1 MKKHILLVT
10 LTTIIGA
17 HYCAPLL
24 AVGVKSKKVQLV
36 DPIPSLYLPLPKSY
50 PIPENI
56 QEILVRAIQGTPE
69 LEAGYSRYSIEKRQL
84 TGWLISTYK
93 SAISSSYSKYQYEVN
108 FVEQLLART
117 GLFRSVEECRS
128 HQDYWKDSYYKA
140 SNSGYQEGADFSYKI
155 YKSILDVL
163 IQDEKANKALA
174 AIEPLK
180 SELATIEQWSQEPTR
195 KTQQGN
201 K

>member
-1 MKKHILLVT
+1 
-10 LTTIIGA
+10 
-17 HYCAPLL
+17 
-24 AVGVKSKKVQLV
+24 
-36 DPIPSLYLPLPKSY
+36 
-50 PIPENI
+50 
-56 QEILVRAIQGTPE
+56 
-69 LEAGYSRYSIEKRQL
+69 
-84 TGWLISTYK
+84 
-93 SAISSSYSKYQYEVN
+93 
-108 FVEQLLART
+108 
-117 GLFRSVEECRS
+117 VEECRS